1 MHALL
6 HRLIAT
12 LRCSFAAIALCKR
25 REGTQGHKSRRR
37 TLATVSWSACATD
50 RPQAARE
57 GAKGRNAGLESG
69 AVIERPTA
77 TGRRLIGGTAASL
90 TKSCALAPRLR
101 REVGRHFFYGIESSL
116 IGGGSVRLKALLL
129 TLGWYHSTYKIAF
142 NLKAKASTVRRA
154 AKKSRAVGFV
164 AE

>member
-12 LRCSFAAIALCKR
+12 LRCSFAAIGLCKR